1 MTACLVALSTQAAEK
16 VTVLLDWFVNPD
28 HAAII
33 VAQQKGFFKQQ
44 NIEVEILEP
53 ADPAMPP
60 KLVAAKQADLAVDY
74 QPQLHMQV
82 EQDLP
87 IVRVGTLVDT
97 PLNSLIVLKDS
108 PITNLADLKGKKIGY
123 SVSGFEDAL
132 LSTMLASAGL
142 SEKDIQLVNINWS
155 LSPSLISG
163 QVDAIIGGYRNF
175 ELNQMHLEKHEGRAF
190 WLKITEYPTMKS

>member
-1 MTACLVALSTQAAEK
+1 M
-16 VTVLLDWFVNPD
+16 TVLLDWFVNPD

-142 SEKDIQLVNINWS
+142 SEKDI
-155 LSPSLISG
+155 
-163 QVDAIIGGYRNF
+163 
-175 ELNQMHLEKHEGRAF
+175 
-190 WLKITEYPTMKS
+190 